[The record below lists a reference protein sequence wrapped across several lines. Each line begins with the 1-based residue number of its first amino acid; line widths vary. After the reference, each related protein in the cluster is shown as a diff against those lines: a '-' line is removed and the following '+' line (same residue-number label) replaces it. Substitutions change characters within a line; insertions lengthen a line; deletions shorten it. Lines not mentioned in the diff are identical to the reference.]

1 MSAQAETIIFRDHL
15 PVAVEA
21 DPLKYFHRE
30 HSYSMDH
37 GLTHEG
43 YSLLEVSDSSI
54 IGDKARL
61 AGAKSWILMGS
72 RRGYGFAG
80 WLIRTVNDLA
90 SMLDGPEG
98 ERLTQ
103 PFEVTNVLEPT
114 LTAIEQALNVLNR
127 QADGA
132 IVALAGDVS
141 AWVDT
146 LRTRYG
152 IEA

>member
-1 MSAQAETIIFRDHL
+1 MSTQTETIIFRDHL
-15 PVAVEA
+15 PVAVETNPY
-21 DPLKYFHRE
+21 DYFKRE

-54 IGDKARL
+54 IGHKARL
-61 AGAKSWILMGS
+61 RGAKSWILVSS
-72 RRGYGFAG
+72 RRGYGLSG
-80 WLIRTVNDLA
+80 WLARTVMDLA
-90 SMLDGPEG
+90 AMLDGPEG

-114 LTAIEQALNVLNR
+114 LTAIEQALNVLNS

-141 AWVDT
+141 AWIDT